1 MLLCGKKIKIE
12 LYSTSNF
19 LFKNNNLKFKR
30 YKIVFLLLLFLQ
42 FANSQ
47 ENTISKKQISKK
59 LTEAGQAFFDLEVDK
74 SLQLSKIALNG
85 AHEIKD
91 DALMA
96 KAYNIIAL
104 NFEEFYDVNKAIEYY
119 NKALRHANLTKN
131 DSIKCWVNNNLGS
144 CYSYRNISFKKSIE
158 YYKEGLIYAVKIK
171 DSLEIGYCH
180 LNITSAYF
188 AIKDFKNGIQYLE
201 KIKSYIAREGEL
213 EAKLSL
219 CTLYGSYYSHLNQ
232 DDKAELFFKEAINLG
247 KNNKSNILDASIC
260 EVYNDFSNHYKK
272 KKDYENALYYLEL
285 YKDLQKKVYNE
296 DRIKKVKLAGG
307 EIEIDEYKRQI
318 DKIEDEKFEQLKDLK
333 ESKLIVLLFIVIFL
347 ILMLLV
353 YSLYKNNK
361 FRDNANKEL
370 RIANIELQLAK
381 DKAEEASQLKTQFVS
396 TISHELRTPL
406 YGVVGITDIILEEH
420 KELTNSPHL
429 NSLKFSARYLLS
441 LVNDL
446 LQINKIEENRINLES
461 MIFNVTDEI
470 KTIIDSL
477 EFIAIKNNNKLVTE
491 IDTDIPEFVIGDKLR
506 LSQIFMNLVSNALK
520 FTKNGEVK
528 IVAELEKVEG
538 TKTYIKFQVKDTGVG
553 IAKED
558 QDKIFDKFVQIERK
572 EGDYQGTGLG
582 LSIVQ
587 KLIELF
593 GSKIYLESDINVGT
607 NFIFTLSFESDEAKR
622 TAIIN
627 NIVVDLSNNYNY
639 RILIVEDNK
648 INQVVTK
655 KILESNNFK
664 CTIVDDGYAAI
675 NLLETDKFDI
685 VLMDINMP
693 IINGFETTKLIR
705 NKGIT
710 IPIVALTAFD
720 KQEITE
726 QVLSSGMNDIIV
738 KPFEQAKLFQIIMN
752 LVHIKKA
759 D

>member
-1 MLLCGKKIKIE
+1 M
-12 LYSTSNF
+12 
-19 LFKNNNLKFKR
+19 KFNK
-30 YKIVFLLLLFLQ
+30 YTIAFFLLFFLP
-42 FANSQ
+42 FAYSQ
-47 ENTISKKQISKK
+47 ENTISKKQIAKK
-59 LTEAGQAFFDLEVDK
+59 LTEAGQAFYNLEVDK
-74 SLQLSKIALNG
+74 SLQLAKNALSE

-104 NFEEFYDVNKAIEYY
+104 NFEEFYDVNKALQYY
-119 NKALRHANLTKN
+119 KKALLHANLTKN

-144 CYSYRNISFKKSIE
+144 CYSYRNISFKKSID
-158 YYKEGLIYAVKIK
+158 YYKTGLIYATKMN
-171 DSLEIGYCH
+171 DSLEIGYSH

-188 AIKDFKNGIQYLE
+188 AIKDFKNGIPYLE
-201 KIKSYIAREGEL
+201 KIKSYIGRKGEL
-213 EAKLSL
+213 EAQLSL
-219 CTLYGSYYSHLNQ
+219 STLYGSYYSHLNQ
-232 DDKAELFFKEAINLG
+232 DDKAELFFKQAINLG

-272 KKDYENALYYLEL
+272 KKDYKNALYYLEL
-285 YKDLQKKVYNE
+285 YKDLQKKVYND

-307 EIEIDEYKRQI
+307 EIEIEEFKRQI

-361 FRDNANKEL
+361 LRDNSNKEL

-420 KELTNSPHL
+420 KELANSPHL

-477 EFIAIKNNNKLVTE
+477 EFIAVKNNNKLITE

-520 FTKNGEVK
+520 FTKNGNVT
-528 IVAELEKVEG
+528 IVAELDKIEG

-593 GSKIYLESDINVGT
+593 GSTIYLESEINVGT

-622 TAIIN
+622 IDIIN

-639 RILIVEDNK
+639 KILIVEDNK

-675 NLLETDKFDI
+675 NLLENEKFDI

-705 NKGIT
+705 NKGLT

>member
-1 MLLCGKKIKIE
+1 LK
-12 LYSTSNF
+12 
-19 LFKNNNLKFKR
+19 LFKNISF
-30 YKIVFLLLLFLQ
+30 FLIILFIQ
-42 FANSQ
+42 FAFSQ
-47 ENTISKKQISKK
+47 ESKISKKQIIKK
-59 LTEAGQAFFDLEVDK
+59 LNESGLAFYDFDVEK
-74 SLQLSKIALNG
+74 SLKLAKSALNE
-85 AHEIKD
+85 AHKIND
-91 DALMA
+91 NVLMA

-104 NFEEFYDVNKAIEYY
+104 NFVEFSDVNKAIEYY
-119 NKALRHANLTKN
+119 NKALYHANLTSN
-131 DSIKCWVNNNLGS
+131 DSIKCWINDNLGS
-144 CYSYRNISFKKSIE
+144 CYSYKKNDFNKAIF
-158 YYKEGLIYAVKIK
+158 YYKKGIIYSKKIN
-171 DSLEIGYCH
+171 DSIDITYNQ

-188 AIKDFKNGIQYLE
+188 AIKDFKNGFKYLKLCE
-201 KIKSYIAREGEL
+201 NYVSKKGEL
-213 EAKLSL
+213 EAKISL
-219 CTLYGSYYSHLNQ
+219 ANLYGAYYSSLNL
-232 DDKAELFFKEAINLG
+232 DTKAELYFNEAVKLG
-247 KNNKSNILDASIC
+247 KQSDADLIDSNLC
-260 EVYNDFSNHYKK
+260 NVYADFSNHYKK
-272 KKDYENALYYLEL
+272 KKDFKNALYYLEL
-285 YKDLQKKVYNE
+285 NEALQKNIYNE
-296 DRIKKVKLAGG
+296 ERVKKVKITGG

-318 DKIEDEKFEQLKDLK
+318 DKIESEKNKQLLDLK
-333 ESKLIVLLFIVIFL
+333 ESKLIFLLFVIIFL
-347 ILMLLV
+347 ILMLLIF
-353 YSLYKNNK
+353 SLYKNNK
-361 FRDNANKEL
+361 FRDKSNLELITANKEL
-370 RIANIELQLAK
+370 QIAKE
-381 DKAEEASQLKTQFVS
+381 KADLASQLKTQFVS

-420 KELTNSPHL
+420 KELANSPHL

-446 LQINKIEENRINLES
+446 LQINKIEENKISLES

-477 EFIAIKNNNKLVTE
+477 EFIALKNNNKLITE

-520 FTKNGEVK
+520 FTKNGEVY
-528 IVAELEKVEG
+528 IIAELEKVEG

-553 IAKED
+553 IAKVN

-587 KLIELF
+587 KLIEIF
-593 GSKIYLESDINVGT
+593 GSTIRLESELNQGA
-607 NFIFTLSFESDEAKR
+607 NFIFTLCFESDEVKR
-622 TAIIN
+622 MDIIN

-639 RILIVEDNK
+639 KILVVEDNK

-664 CTIVDDGYAAI
+664 CTIVDDGYASI
-675 NLLETDKFDI
+675 NLLENEKFDI

-705 NKGIT
+705 NKGLT
-710 IPIVALTAFD
+710 IPIIALTAFD

-726 QVLSSGMNDIIV
+726 QALSSGMNDIIV

-752 LVHIKKA
+752 LVAIKKA